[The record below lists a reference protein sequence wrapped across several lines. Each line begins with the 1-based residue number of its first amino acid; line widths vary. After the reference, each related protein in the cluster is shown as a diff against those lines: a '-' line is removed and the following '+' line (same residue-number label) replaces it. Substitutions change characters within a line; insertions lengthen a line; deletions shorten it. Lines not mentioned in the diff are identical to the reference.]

1 MEKEDAE
8 FSVLIDGAEKISEIN
23 DISEENA
30 TNEGMTDISGADV
43 MTIDSTVPNPPSEQD
58 LEEKTIK
65 IKAKEG
71 VKDLK
76 GPTEIS
82 RENESENQPA
92 LEGPNFLISSAP
104 LSDFE
109 RLTPLEKNRIP
120 VRYGT
125 SPNPKEEDIELQQP
139 REIVVPILS
148 SPNNK
153 DLYQLSKIEDF
164 RDADDAII
172 VRGSHVG

>member
-1 MEKEDAE
+1 MEKENAE
-8 FSVLIDGAEKISEIN
+8 FSVLIDSAEKISEIN

-43 MTIDSTVPNPPSEQD
+43 ITIDSTVPNPPSEQD
-58 LEEKTIK
+58 FEEKTIK
-65 IKAKEG
+65 IVAKE
-71 VKDLK
+71 

-92 LEGPNFLISSAP
+92 LEGTNFLISPAP

-109 RLTPLEKNRIP
+109 RFTPLEKNRIP

-139 REIVVPILS
+139 REIVVPNQS

-153 DLYQLSKIEDF
+153 DLYRLSKIEDF